1 MMRSAGVAGCW
12 ALATPL
18 VLAAQTET
26 GIFSLNLG
34 LFVWTIVLFV
44 LTLVVLAK
52 WVFPLIAGG
61 LEQRHD
67 KIQGA
72 IDDALSA
79 RDEAKGLL
87 SQQEA
92 ALEAA
97 RSEAREM
104 LENARRHADGLR
116 KEMLEEARAQ
126 QAQMLDDA
134 RREIGH
140 ERDRLREEIRRD
152 AVDLA
157 LAASERLIR
166 ARLDAEEN
174 RRLVHEF
181 VSDV

>member
-1 MMRSAGVAGCW
+1 MRLAGLGALW
-12 ALATPL
+12 AFAAPAK
-18 VLAAQTET
+18 LAAQAET

-34 LFVWTIVLFV
+34 LVVWTWILFV
-44 LTLVVLAK
+44 VTLLVLAK

-61 LEQRHD
+61 LEQRHA

-92 ALEAA
+92 SLEAA

-104 LENARRHADGLR
+104 LENARQHADGLR

-134 RREIGH
+134 CREIGH
-140 ERDRLREEIRRD
+140 ERDLLREEIRRD

>member
-1 MMRSAGVAGCW
+1 MRLAGLG
-12 ALATPL
+12 ALWSLAAP
-18 VLAAQTET
+18 VKLAAQAET

-34 LFVWTIVLFV
+34 LFVWTVILFV
-44 LTLVVLAK
+44 LTLLVLAK

-61 LEQRHD
+61 LEQRHA

-87 SQQEA
+87 SKQEA

-97 RSEAREM
+97 RGEAREM
-104 LENARRHADGLR
+104 LENARQHADGLR

>member
-1 MMRSAGVAGCW
+1 MRLAGLGALW
-12 ALATPL
+12 AFAAPAK
-18 VLAAQTET
+18 LAAQAEP

-34 LFVWTIVLFV
+34 LVVWTWILFV
-44 LTLVVLAK
+44 VTLLVLAK

-61 LEQRHD
+61 LEQRHA

-92 ALEAA
+92 QLEAA
-97 RSEAREM
+97 RGEAREM
-104 LENARRHADGLR
+104 LENARQHADGLR

-140 ERDRLREEIRRD
+140 ERDLLREEIRRD

-166 ARLDAEEN
+166 TRLDAEEN

>member
-1 MMRSAGVAGCW
+1 MRFAGLGALWGFVAP
-12 ALATPL
+12 AK
-18 VLAAQTET
+18 LAAQAET

-34 LFVWTIVLFV
+34 LFVWTVILFV
-44 LTLVVLAK
+44 LTLLVLAK

-61 LEQRHD
+61 LEQRHA

-104 LENARRHADGLR
+104 LENARQHADGLR

-126 QAQMLDDA
+126 QSQMLDDA

-174 RRLVHEF
+174 RRLVHDF
-181 VSDV
+181 VADV

>member
-1 MMRSAGVAGCW
+1 MRLAGLG
-12 ALATPL
+12 ALWSIAAP
-18 VLAAQTET
+18 VKLAAQTET

-34 LFVWTIVLFV
+34 LVVWTWILFG
-44 LTLVVLAK
+44 LTLLVLAK

-61 LEQRHD
+61 LEQRHA

-104 LENARRHADGLR
+104 LESARQHADGLR

-126 QAQMLDDA
+126 QSQMIDDA

-166 ARLDAEEN
+166 TRLDAEEN

>member
-1 MMRSAGVAGCW
+1 MMRSVVLGGITGF
-12 ALATPL
+12 ATP
-18 VLAAQTET
+18 VALAAQEET

-34 LFVWTIVLFV
+34 LFVWTVVLFG
-44 LTLVVLAK
+44 LTLLVLAK
-52 WVFPLIAGG
+52 WVFPLISGG
-61 LEQRHD
+61 LERRHE

-79 RDEAKGLL
+79 RDEAQATLAK
-87 SQQEA
+87 QEA

-104 LENARRHADGLR
+104 LENARQHADGLR
-116 KEMLEEARAQ
+116 KEILEEARAQ
-126 QAQMLDDA
+126 QALMLDDA

-140 ERDRLREEIRRD
+140 ERDRLREDIRRE

-174 RRLVHEF
+174 RRLVHDF
-181 VSDV
+181 VSGV

>member
-1 MMRSAGVAGCW
+1 MRLAGLG
-12 ALATPL
+12 ALWGLAAP
-18 VLAAQTET
+18 VKLAAQTET

-34 LFVWTIVLFV
+34 LFVWTIALFV
-44 LTLVVLAK
+44 LTLLVLAK

-61 LEQRHD
+61 LEQRHE

-104 LENARRHADGLR
+104 LENARQHADGLR
-116 KEMLEEARAQ
+116 KEILEEARAQ

-134 RREIGH
+134 RREIGQ

-174 RRLVHEF
+174 RRLVHDF
-181 VSDV
+181 VSDI

>member
-1 MMRSAGVAGCW
+1 MRRSAGVAGCW
-12 ALATPL
+12 ALVAPPG
-18 VLAAQTET
+18 LAAQAET
-26 GIFSLNLG
+26 GIFSLNVG
-34 LFVWTIVLFV
+34 LFVWTLLLFV

-52 WVFPLIAGG
+52 WVFPAIAGG
-61 LEQRHD
+61 LEQRHA

-87 SQQEA
+87 TQQEA

-97 RSEAREM
+97 RGEAREL
-104 LENARRHADGLR
+104 LEDARRHADGLR
-116 KEMLEEARAQ
+116 KEMLEEARVQ
-126 QAQMLDDA
+126 QAQLLEDA

-140 ERDRLREEIRRD
+140 ERERLREEIRRD

-166 ARLDAEEN
+166 ARLDADEN
-174 RRLVHEF
+174 RRLVHDF
-181 VSDV
+181 VSEL